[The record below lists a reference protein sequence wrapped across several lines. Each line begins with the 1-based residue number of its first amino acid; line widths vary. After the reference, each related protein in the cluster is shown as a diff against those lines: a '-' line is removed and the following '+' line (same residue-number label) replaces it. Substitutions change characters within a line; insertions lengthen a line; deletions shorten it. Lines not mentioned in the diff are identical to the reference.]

1 MDIKTMVTL
10 RLHTISG
17 IVADIFKNIKSALSI
32 NKRKR
37 MSQKAIYKH
46 KKSGDL
52 FAIETDE
59 KGAVLSTSGPLL
71 FKGLD
76 PKVLD
81 YDDYWNPDVSA
92 NIEDFERL
100 TKDDYRDILYKN
112 GFIRDNSQRH
122 LF

>member
-1 MDIKTMVTL
+1 M
-10 RLHTISG
+10 
-17 IVADIFKNIKSALSI
+17 
-32 NKRKR
+32 
-37 MSQKAIYKH
+37 MSHKAIYRN

-52 FAIETDE
+52 FAIETGE

-71 FKGLD
+71 FKELD

-81 YDDYWNPDVSA
+81 YDDYWNPDISA
-92 NIEDFERL
+92 SIADFEQL

-112 GFIRDNSQRH
+112 GFIRDSSQRH